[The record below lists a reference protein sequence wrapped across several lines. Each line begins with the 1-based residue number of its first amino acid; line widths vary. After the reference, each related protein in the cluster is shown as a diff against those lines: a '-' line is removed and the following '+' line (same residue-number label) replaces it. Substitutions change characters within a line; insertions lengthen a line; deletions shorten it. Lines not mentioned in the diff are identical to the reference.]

1 MNHYSNRARAL
12 CLLLALLCLL
22 LAGCGKKDA
31 SAPDAAPAEDAALV
45 IGGQTVDPDVSS
57 LTAVISAGETEKL
70 SALQNLRFLDLRG
83 SENAAE
89 IAAWAKAH
97 PEVDVSFDV
106 TLPDGTV
113 LDSDVYTAD
122 LSAMSGEQ
130 AVKAASQ
137 LALLPQLRSVDLGS
151 ERSGLTPADTDAIRA
166 LLPGVELHLRFTLY
180 GKQFDL
186 ADSTLNLRYIP
197 VEDNGAAVRAVIGH
211 MPNLRKVDMDSC
223 GLDN

>member
-1 MNHYSNRARAL
+1 MNHYSNRTRAL

-31 SAPDAAPAEDAALV
+31 PASDAAPAEDDALV

-97 PEVDVSFDV
+97 PEVDVSFSV